1 MLYSCSRLK
10 KGIKMEKTVT
20 VNYSSVD
27 FTIIG
32 EYADYV
38 PANFHDPAKGGCFED
53 YQIFVESNDI
63 TELLNTDAISEIIN
77 LANAEAGSDDG
88 PDPMDSRKELLE
100 NDY

>member
-1 MLYSCSRLK
+1 
-10 KGIKMEKTVT
+10 MEKTVT

-38 PANFHDPAKGGCFED
+38 PANFHDPAEGGCFED

-63 TELLNTDAISEIIN
+63 TELLNKDAVSEIIN
-77 LANAEAGSDDG
+77 LANAEAAGSDDE
-88 PDPMDSRKELLE
+88 PDPDDRK
-100 NDY
+100 D